1 MHFCYITQD
10 VQEMYANNGKNVTIE
25 YPTIKDETTSDL
37 METTTSTISP
47 IINTTVN
54 STVNKSPA
62 LKIILMWNAWT
73 KHMAD
78 EPLVKG
84 QCPVKS
90 CLFTTDMSLMH
101 QSDVIVLHFD
111 TLEDYPVN
119 RQPHQRFVFYHFE
132 SPDNTASEL
141 MNDSY
146 FRYDYFNWTMTYRRD
161 SDIYLRDYYGS
172 LVTKAS
178 INNNSR
184 EMRYNY
190 GNITTLNNNQ
200 QFTDVINLIPG
211 MELLKNE
218 LNLTALIRGKKK
230 MVTWFVGHCSTP
242 IRREE
247 YVRQLS
253 QFVSVDIYGNC
264 TKECPYPCDEM
275 LRAEYKFYLAFENSW
290 CPDYVTE
297 KFIRSYV
304 YDAIPIF
311 LGGADYSK
319 YAPRNSY
326 IDAREFKSPK
336 DLADYLILLDKSDEL
351 YASYFDWKSDYYVSV
366 PDFYGWCELCQMA
379 HDDTLPIK
387 VYHDIKQWWMLG
399 AGECEPNST
408 KYF

>member
-1 MHFCYITQD
+1 
-10 VQEMYANNGKNVTIE
+10 MYANNALRSTADHPVAKE
-25 YPTIKDETTSDL
+25 EKDSDHL
-37 METTTSTISP
+37 LTTTP
-47 IINTTVN
+47 NNTTAN
-54 STVNKSPA
+54 ELP

-73 KHMAD
+73 NHIAD
-78 EPLVKG
+78 KPLVKG

-90 CLFTTDMSLMH
+90 CLFTTDMSLMQ
-101 QSDVIVLHFD
+101 QSDVVVLHFD

-141 MNDSY
+141 MNDSN

-172 LVTKAS
+172 LIAKAS
-178 INNNSR
+178 IKNNSR

-190 GNITTLNNNQ
+190 GNLTNSNYNDQIISDAIHL
-200 QFTDVINLIPG
+200 PG
-211 MELLKNE
+211 MELVKTD
-218 LNLTALIRGKKK
+218 LNFTALIRGKSK
-230 MVTWFVGHCSTP
+230 MVTWFVGHCTTP

-253 QFVSVDIYGNC
+253 QYVPVDIYGNC
-264 TKECPYPCDEM
+264 TQDCPYHCDEM

-297 KFIRSYV
+297 KFIRPFV

-311 LGGADYSK
+311 LGGADYSQF
-319 YAPRNSY
+319 APPHSY
-326 IDAREFKSPK
+326 INARDFHSPK
-336 DLADYLILLDKSDEL
+336 ELADYLILLDKSDDL
-351 YASYFDWKSDYYVSV
+351 YARYFDWKRDYYVSV
-366 PDFYGWCELCQMA
+366 PDYYGWCELCRMA
-379 HDDTLPIK
+379 HDNTLPIK
-387 VYHDIKQWWMLG
+387 VYHDIKQWWMLD
-399 AGECEPNST
+399 AGECESNST

>member
-1 MHFCYITQD
+1 
-10 VQEMYANNGKNVTIE
+10 MYANN
-25 YPTIKDETTSDL
+25 
-37 METTTSTISP
+37 TTTSTTDYPERGNYSDVHSAP
-47 IINTTVN
+47 NTTVN
-54 STVNKSPA
+54 QSPM
-62 LKIILMWNAWT
+62 KIILMWNAWT
-73 KHMAD
+73 NHMAD
-78 EPLVKG
+78 KPLVKG

-90 CLFTTDMSLMH
+90 CLFTTDMSLMQ

-119 RQPHQRFVFYHFE
+119 RQSHQRFVFYHFE
-132 SPDNTASEL
+132 SPDNTAKDL

-172 LVTKAS
+172 LITKAS
-178 INNNSR
+178 IKNNTR

-190 GNITTLNNNQ
+190 ENITNNSDQ
-200 QFTDVINLIPG
+200 MTDAIQLPG
-211 MELLKNE
+211 MELVKTE
-218 LNLTALIRGKKK
+218 LNLTSLIRGKSK
-230 MVTWFVGHCSTP
+230 MITWFVGHCSTP

-253 QFVSVDIYGNC
+253 QYVSVDIYGNC
-264 TKECPYPCDEM
+264 TKDCPYHCDEM

-297 KFIRSYV
+297 KFIRPYV
-304 YDAIPIF
+304 YDAVPIF

-326 IDAREFKSPK
+326 INAREFNSPK
-336 DLADYLILLDKSDEL
+336 ELADYLILLDKSDDL
-351 YASYFDWKSDYYVSV
+351 YASYFDWKRDYYVSV

-387 VYHDIKQWWMLG
+387 VYHDIKQWWMLD
-399 AGECEPNST
+399 AGDCESNST